1 MFCSFCD
8 VCKIK
13 MQLKIIVLF
22 YDIHMEPDQIKTT
35 SFGTVFRNEIFELT
49 VKDWDLHCFD
59 T

>member
-1 MFCSFCD
+1 
-8 VCKIK
+8 